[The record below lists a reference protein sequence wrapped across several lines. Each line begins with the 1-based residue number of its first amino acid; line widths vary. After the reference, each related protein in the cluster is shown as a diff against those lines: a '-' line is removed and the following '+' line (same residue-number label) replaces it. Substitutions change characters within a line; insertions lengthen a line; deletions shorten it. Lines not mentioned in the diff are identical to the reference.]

1 MRKITYIKSNGEVI
15 EKKFDYKTELESVDL
30 RDYKGCGLPD
40 SLRIWKHVKFSSLSY
55 YKTLKNMF
63 HLNHLGSVLTFG
75 KKELSILS
83 KESEASNACI
93 DSFTCILILIKKSFP
108 SVNESHRES
117 ASFRASESIVTW
129 GWNVKPKSYLE
140 PFGEMKDIEKL
151 KPEQFKF
158 LSHPDGACNG
168 SFDLIHPKKIYSPLK
183 NAIIKNEIIAFEAM
197 KLCVD
202 LDLIYIEIISTEYT
216 LGFGIKLKSEE
227 KWKEFKRNADTEYL
241 NIFADDL
248 LK

>member
-55 YKTLKNMF
+55 YKTLNMF
-63 HLNHLGSVLTFG
+63 HLNHHGSVLTFG
-75 KKELSILS
+75 KKELTILS
-83 KESEASNACI
+83 TESI

-108 SVNESHRES
+108 SVNEAES
-117 ASFRASESIVTW
+117 PSESIVTW

-168 SFDLIHPKKIYSPLK
+168 SFNLIHPKKIYSPLK

-197 KLCVD
+197 KLCFD

-227 KWKEFKRNADTEYL
+227 KWKEFKRNADIEYL